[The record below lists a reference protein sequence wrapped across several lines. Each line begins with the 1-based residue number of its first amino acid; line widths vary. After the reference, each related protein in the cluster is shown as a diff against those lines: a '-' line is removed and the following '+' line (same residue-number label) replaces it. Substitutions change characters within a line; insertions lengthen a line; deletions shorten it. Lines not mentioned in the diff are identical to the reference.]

1 MKVIASKPW
10 FKDFNKLA
18 ISPRLKIKQTAAE

>member
-10 FKDFNKLA
+10 FKDFNKLV
-18 ISPRLKIKQTAAE
+18 ISSPSKNKTNSS